1 MVVGSIPEILRRN
14 APTKAMRGTV
24 MDSDS
29 YYINSWMRTFIFI
42 DLPTYLLI
50 VYFFC
55 LCFLEQEMIQK
66 GFPAYTTSA
75 GWLGYSD
82 EQLQSL
88 CHSYLQQGWTR
99 QVDQWVTST
108 KRSLVHLELSFQN
121 LPAGVHLAQSSTNFE
136 MCFVFVCLFILFY
149 SFIYYFLFMYLFIY
163 LFFFWGGGGAFSND
177 ELIIKCQILFLYQS
191 NQTCQT
197 VI

>member
-14 APTKAMRGTV
+14 APTKATRGTV

-29 YYINSWMRTFIFI
+29 YYINSWMRTFIFN

-50 VYFFC
+50 VFFC
-55 LCFLEQEMIQK
+55 LCFLEQEMIQE

-99 QVDQWVTST
+99 QVDQWMTST
-108 KRSLVHLELSFQN
+108 KRSPVHLELSFQN

-136 MCFVFVCLFILFY
+136 MCFVFVCLFILF
-149 SFIYYFLFMYLFIY
+149 SHLLFLIYVFIY
-163 LFFFWGGGGAFSND
+163 LFFFFWGGG
-177 ELIIKCQILFLYQS
+177 ILQ
-191 NQTCQT
+191 
-197 VI
+197 